1 MGSSC
6 LLHFLVCYNLY
17 ATLKINKNTVT
28 KKKKKKKKEN
38 ILPYLL
44 LILTLIFLCKYKQCA
59 ICQGGFPPSGFC
71 IPASAELLLSPGG

>member
-28 KKKKKKKKEN
+28 KKKKKKKRKY
-38 ILPYLL
+38 I
-44 LILTLIFLCKYKQCA
+44 TLFITYINAYF
-59 ICQGGFPPSGFC
+59 FM
-71 IPASAELLLSPGG
+71 